1 MIGNRFQLAAE
12 QIAHKNKINNHN
24 FISSDKKSTM
34 NHHTFN
40 IILAAHINNNH
51 TINRN
56 ILYRQN
62 IKMLYS
68 FVYKYS
74 VWENQALRNNMC
86 YFFDEIIE
94 NIYFTNLNQDLFDIH
109 Q

>member
-40 IILAAHINNNH
+40 IILAAHKNNNH

-56 ILYRQN
+56 ILYRQD

-68 FVYKYS
+68 LYINIRYEKIKHFV
-74 VWENQALRNNMC
+74 
-86 YFFDEIIE
+86 IICA
-94 NIYFTNLNQDLFDIH
+94 IFLMK
-109 Q
+109 

>member
-1 MIGNRFQLAAE
+1 MIKIIHPIGIQIINIIGNRFQLAAE

-40 IILAAHINNNH
+40 VILAAHKNNNH

-68 FVYKYS
+68 LYINIRYEKIKHFVIVLGK
-74 VWENQALRNNMC
+74 
-86 YFFDEIIE
+86 
-94 NIYFTNLNQDLFDIH
+94 
-109 Q
+109 